1 MKGKGIFA
9 LFVGICCV
17 FGLLLSA
24 CQGSEMPDVGIGTT
38 NPSTE
43 NIEAEDISL
52 VRVDTAIP
60 SSKVVRTE
68 NISLPN
74 CGGSSELTQTLGTVT
89 TVQKSL
95 SLGARA
101 KGSAGAE
108 VEIPETA
115 KLRLE
120 VEIEATYQQ
129 TFQTAS
135 SRLDTLVMKAAPKT
149 HIVYIIEWEQLE
161 YTSAVSFAMKG
172 EVFQAPYTYTLVVP
186 KLTSS
191 DQVSCSGVSPEK
203 TFTFTP
209 ITPTLSPTS
218 TPTPPPTLSPTPAP
232 YVALTP
238 EYSCDTINEQPPY
251 NTEIKRG
258 RKFKVSFTL
267 VNTGSNTWPEGVE
280 LVLDSNPYNTV
291 DVPTPLQQIPR
302 VQPLGTVNIGP
313 FDAVA
318 PEEPGYYVISFELG
332 NGICWPYI
340 SFNVVK

>member
-9 LFVGICCV
+9 LFVGIYCV

-24 CQGSEMPDVGIGTT
+24 CQGSDVPDVGIGTT

-43 NIEAEDISL
+43 IIEEDISL
-52 VRVDTAIP
+52 VRVDTVIP
-60 SSKVVRTE
+60 STKVVRTE
-68 NISLPN
+68 DISLPN

-101 KGSAGAE
+101 KGSAGTE
-108 VEIPETA
+108 VEIPATA
-115 KLRLE
+115 KLQLE
-120 VEIEATYQQ
+120 VEIEATYRQAY
-129 TFQTAS
+129 QTAS
-135 SRLDTLVMKAAPKT
+135 SRLDTIVMKAAPKT
-149 HIVYIIEWEQLE
+149 HIIYIIEWEKLE

-186 KLTSS
+186 KLTTSV
-191 DQVSCSGVSPEK
+191 QVSCSGVSPEK

-209 ITPTLSPTS
+209 ITPTLTPTS
-218 TPTPPPTLSPTPAP
+218 TPKPSPTLSPTPAP

-238 EYSCDTINEQPPY
+238 EYTCDTINEQPPY
-251 NTEIKRG
+251 NAEIKRG

-267 VNTGSNTWPEGVE
+267 VNTGSNTWPEGVA

-302 VQPLGTVNIGP
+302 VRPLDMVNIGP

-318 PEEPGYYVISFELG
+318 PEEPGYYVVSFELG
-332 NGICWPYI
+332 DDICWPYI